1 MNDEINDLQKRLETA
16 EKLLLENNIELS
28 NELPF

>member
-16 EKLLLENNIELS
+16 EKLLLENNIELP